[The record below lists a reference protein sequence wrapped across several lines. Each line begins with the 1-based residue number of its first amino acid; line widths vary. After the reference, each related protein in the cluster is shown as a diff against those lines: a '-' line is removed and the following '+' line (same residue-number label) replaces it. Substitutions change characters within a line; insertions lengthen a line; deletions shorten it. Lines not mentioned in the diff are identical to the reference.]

1 LINNG
6 VKPRGVVVGTHDG
19 EFGEWVPLVRNFMS
33 DMLLVEASQKQFD
46 KLHQNFMDKPGIT
59 FLNDLITTDGSDVI
73 FYEGGGGWT
82 NSIVKESIENYV
94 DSSSIKSTNRT
105 SVSINQLI
113 NEVSVN
119 GPVKWLHLDVE
130 GLDDKLILSI
140 KEELLP
146 ELLVYEN
153 ENIGDESNDMVRTY
167 LESKGYVV
175 HNSNRNVIAL
185 RK

>member
-1 LINNG
+1 
-6 VKPRGVVVGTHDG
+6 
-19 EFGEWVPLVRNFMS
+19 
-33 DMLLVEASQKQFD
+33 
-46 KLHQNFMDKPGIT
+46 
-59 FLNDLITTDGSDVI
+59 
-73 FYEGGGGWT
+73 
-82 NSIVKESIENYV
+82 V

-153 ENIGDESNDMVRTY
+153 ENIGDASNDMVRTY